1 MEYHLYSIAIAS
13 FILFALLQSWRS
25 SKKAAKLPPGPRAL
39 PLIGNLHQIPAQ
51 KRWFQFQRWAQ
62 KYGPIFTVYMGSKPV
77 IVLTSPETVKDLL
90 DKRGHIYS
98 SRPISYISDISSG
111 GLHFAGMQYNDTW
124 KMCHRVFANHLN
136 TKAAKRYYPYLELEN
151 QQLLHSL
158 FETPGDFREHISRY
172 AYSFT
177 SQMVFGFRTPRS
189 SDPNLVRLHECFAEW
204 SALEGQTMTTLA
216 DIYPVLQYLPD
227 VLFPT
232 RRYAQASFKKQ
243 LSIFLEHWNDAK
255 ARILGETVCPCFA
268 QDLLRAQEKE
278 GFSDELAAFICGILL
293 TAGSDT
299 VAAELSAFV
308 QAMVLFPQVQERAQG
323 ELDRVCG
330 DRLPTRDDAASL
342 PYVHACIKETCRWMP
357 MPVMGIPHTTT
368 QDDEYKGY
376 HIPKGAM
383 VFLNVWGIHMDPARH
398 PNPRDFDPSRYLH
411 DSKSMRESM
420 LSPDPNER
428 DHYVFGAGRRMC
440 QGVDLAENSLFL
452 SISRILW
459 AFTIGKASDPS
470 GGGEI
475 TPDPEALVGGLAVA
489 PAPFPARIVPR
500 SEQRVR
506 TVRAGWDL
514 AQAALRPGNQQ
525 WRVIR
530 FQDLGMKR
538 PQIRADESE

>member
-1 MEYHLYSIAIAS
+1 MYYHMYSIAIAS
-13 FILFALLQSWRS
+13 FILFALLKSWWS
-25 SKKAAKLPPGPRAL
+25 SKKARGLPPGPPAL
-39 PLIGNLHQIPAQ
+39 PLIGNLHQIPTQ
-51 KRWFQFQRWAQ
+51 KRWLQFQRWAQ
-62 KYGPIFTVYMGSKPV
+62 TYGPIFTVFMGSKPV

-98 SRPISYISDISSG
+98 SRPVSYISDISTG
-111 GLHFAGMQYNDTW
+111 GLHFAGMQYNNTW

-151 QQLLHSL
+151 RQLLHSL
-158 FETPGDFREHISRY
+158 LESPEAFRGHISRY

-204 SALEGQTMTTLA
+204 SALEGQTMTALA

-227 VLFPT
+227 ILFPT
-232 RRYAQASFKKQ
+232 RRYARASYNKQ
-243 LSIFLEHWNDAK
+243 LAIFLEHWSGAK
-255 ARILGETVCPCFA
+255 VRIVGETAHPCFA
-268 QDLLRAQEKE
+268 HDLLQAQEKE
-278 GFSDELAAFICGILL
+278 GLSDELAAFICGILL

-308 QAMVLFPQVQERAQG
+308 QAMVLFPRFQERAQE

-330 DRLPTRDDAASL
+330 DKLPTKDNAASL

-357 MPVMGIPHTTT
+357 MPVMGIPHATT
-368 QDDEYKGY
+368 QDDEYMDY

-383 VFLNVWGIHMDPARH
+383 IFLNVWGIHMDPARH
-398 PNPRDFDPSRYLH
+398 PRPRDFDPSRYLH
-411 DSKSMRESM
+411 DTKSMRESM
-420 LSPDPNER
+420 LSPDPDER

-452 SISRILW
+452 SIARILW
-459 AFTIGKASDPS
+459 AFTISKAADPD
-470 GGGEI
+470 GQGDI

-489 PAPFPARIVPR
+489 PAPFPAKIVPR
-500 SEQRVR
+500 SEKRALVVR
-506 TVRAGWDL
+506 EEWSS
-514 AQAALRPGNQQ
+514 AQAALRAEDQQ
-525 WRVIR
+525 WRG
-530 FQDLGMKR
+530 FKDDM
-538 PQIRADESE
+538 RATHSAELY